1 VQLFIFLAWEVGSAV
16 TSVFG
21 RKEGSSM
28 MRTMC
33 LAFAGL
39 LVGVTGLAGP
49 AGAADVFQACSKDA
63 TSRIRPGSIFVNAT
77 PACRST
83 ETLRSWNE
91 VGPPGPS
98 GPPGPAGPSDAFST
112 FGEVTPLHSGGVFLT
127 LAQLS
132 LPSGNYVVTAKA
144 TLVNSNAAITAIPYC
159 AIIRGPGF
167 PGLNDQTL
175 ATINGAGAAALTAVL
190 PVTLPTANVVRF
202 MCTNNTLAG
211 SDGDLEAEMVTMVA
225 IRVGT
230 LTAQGSPSG
239 AFVD

>member
-1 VQLFIFLAWEVGSAV
+1 
-16 TSVFG
+16 
-21 RKEGSSM
+21 M
-28 MRTMC
+28 MRTTR
-33 LAFAGL
+33 LVLAGL
-39 LVGVTGLAGP
+39 LVGLTGLAGP
-49 AGAADVFQACSKDA
+49 VSAADVFQACSKNT
-63 TSRIRPGSIFVNAT
+63 TSRIRPGSIFINAT
-77 PACRST
+77 PLCRST

-112 FGEVTPLHSGGVFLT
+112 FGELTPLHNGGVFLT

-132 LPSGNYVVTAKA
+132 LPPGNYVVTGKA
-144 TLVNSNAAITAIPYC
+144 TLVNLNAAITAIPYC
-159 AIIRGPGF
+159 AVIRGPGF

-190 PVTLPTANVVRF
+190 AVTLPTANVVRF
-202 MCTNNTLAG
+202 QCTNNTGDG

-230 LTAQGSPSG
+230 LTPQGSPSG